1 MRNAEWSIPQRSSAL
16 GVFIPHSAFRIPTM
30 SNLIEVQNLSAKYG
44 DRLVLQD
51 VSMEVRGGEIMVIL
65 GGSGCGKTTLLKHI
79 IGLLFPHSGTVRL
92 FERDIARMDERD
104 RNETLRRIGVMFQYG
119 ALLNSLTI
127 GENVALPLQMGE
139 GLLAPTIERIVRMK
153 LHLVGLDH
161 AYSLYPP
168 ELSGGMRKRAALA
181 RALARDPEILFC
193 DEPSAGLDPVTAL
206 GIDELLL
213 TLNGELGM
221 TIVVVTHELRSI
233 DRIAHRI
240 TMLESGHVLFA
251 GGLQEAK
258 TSGIEG
264 VREFFLEE

>member
-1 MRNAEWSIPQRSSAL
+1 MDQSEIRN
-16 GVFIPHSAFRIPTM
+16 PTM
-30 SNLIEVQNLSAKYG
+30 PNLIEVQNLFAKYG

-51 VSMEVRGGEIMVIL
+51 VSMEVREGEIMVIL

-79 IGLLFPHSGTVRL
+79 IGLLFPHSGTIRL
-92 FERDIARMDERD
+92 FERDIVRMDERD

-127 GENVALPLQMGE
+127 GENVALPLQMG
-139 GLLAPTIERIVRMK
+139 GRLLESTIGRIVRMK
-153 LHLVGLDH
+153 LHLVGLDR
-161 AYSLYPP
+161 AYDLYPP

-206 GIDELLL
+206 GIDDLLM
-213 TLNGELGM
+213 TLNRELGM
-221 TIVVVTHELRSI
+221 TIAVVTHELRSI

-240 TMLESGHVLFA
+240 TMLDDGQVLFM

-258 TSGIEG
+258 ASGIE
-264 VREFFLEE
+264 RIRAFFLEE